1 MVGEK
6 NILTVHRVLAQR
18 VVQLTLS
25 KSLVKDK
32 YWKWNREEINT
43 TSYLDFLSLV
53 EASGANLSRSI
64 AALSEGLRLAS
75 AESPS

>member
-1 MVGEK
+1 MGEK

-18 VVQLTLS
+18 VVKLTLS
-25 KSLVKDK
+25 ESLVKNK
-32 YWKWNREEINT
+32 YWKKNRKEIDG
-43 TSYLDFLSLV
+43 TSYLDFLSLE